1 MKKIAKQILII
12 SFALLQIKTFV
23 ECALSYEQQIN
34 LMNKQVYSSLQVVQ
48 VDLNTI
54 CQTKQLK
61 FIITLQQPYQNYF
74 FALSD
79 NCGLVLSQLQ
89 ISTGDYKL
97 IQSYPSIKNVSAIA
111 YNYAQN
117 TLWVADYSFAITIYD
132 ASNPQKLQALNQ
144 INSFTLSTQTIQ
156 FSYDNKQVFFLQA
169 QGNIQIYLMQNLVFI
184 QKFINTNN
192 PASILV
198 LPQQNLLILGGYNLY
213 FYQIQNSSYDPT
225 QPYQLGNSQ
234 QIITGDNT
242 PKMYFVDN
250 KYLFTWS
257 TFTGLNHYDISG
269 CIKTQKCD
277 NTSVIMIATQKQL
290 ILGFQN
296 IYLTKDT
303 NYFIVFYNFYGIYIY
318 DVSQR
323 SGFAQYYSIQLT
335 GLNTAMGISQDE
347 SFIVLTLDNSL
358 NVYRQIP
365 SNLNIQA
372 PNILNTHQNTLF
384 NQHVQSVR
392 TFWHCTI
399 DDNLNMVISNGAN
412 GAWLMNIN
420 PINYSINIVQHLTYP
435 FSNNILDEPRFLS
448 GLKYLALSPGYLIY
462 FYSRSADLSQV
473 TQLSI
478 YTPPMN
484 NAHIGCIRQSKD
496 GNTLFVAGGQVGL
509 IVIDISDINNP
520 KHITAVYYTFPL
532 APNCQSK
539 GISISND
546 EKYLYMTYRYLG
558 VVIYDISD
566 FHNPKQVNVV
576 YTLGGEDVF
585 LTDDNLNM
593 VVVETIYGLSFWSL
607 EPDRT
612 KPIKQASLRTQG
624 QAVHMRFLQSCSFI
638 LTTSLYKGQLFLIDY
653 RDRTNPQLIQSYQYQ
668 GVEVTSGDVC
678 VSPDESFSMMIFP
691 YGVVYI
697 PLRNPVVFHTDIIW
711 LQDIPNSSMKKQ
723 ILMNPVDSIS
733 KAQNLQVGMNVILKL
748 SQLYSVNTVTL
759 VNAFYYENQVM
770 KPLPT
775 WISISQ
781 NSLSAEVS
789 VDKSA
794 IDSSLIQSQVSK
806 QGKGDGISSQ
816 VVIQNKLVF
825 FQLSERISASD
836 FVQSQIGISSSL
848 STQIFNDCI
857 AYQIILDSGFIN
869 PNYSDNQIQS
879 SLTSQVY
886 TPQILEQIKFIL
898 RQKITNYPVQF
909 NIQNSLFIDIYSQVK
924 VITSYSSSVVVYFF
938 VNSTVAQFVNKNY
951 PAVLTSFSS
960 NFDQIQIQGGID
972 SVNSV
977 LLNGVKISNLTD
989 PSQIQIKIQVSDGV
1003 NQDLYKQFV
1012 CGDTQIITLN
1022 SQTYKN
1028 PNLSLQDDFNRK
1040 FSQASVQILT
1050 KFDYQISSEVFLN
1063 KDSSNLVLSTLV
1075 MNHNG
1080 TYAPLNNQFW
1090 LSYDQNQK
1098 AFSGTPSSSEYNTIV
1113 NLKVVATD
1121 GYTTAEDLLE
1131 IHINAIPLSYVL
1143 TILFQIL
1150 GPTLGLLGLWRYSST
1165 LYNIINKKKHETS
1178 LVTVNAGEQIILQI
1192 PLIKDEMQIAKEIWG
1207 KFYKQLSKESFILA
1221 LTKSKENYSRNR
1233 LHQNIQE
1240 KIAQNQQAFFKSI
1253 QSDQFIKSSQS
1264 QEQQNIM
1271 RLNALSPIKICTEE
1285 IESQLQNNSPTHM
1298 LDLTPQGIKNKLKL
1312 TQNDDKYLEN
1322 SSQASQYKPVVS
1334 ASKANKIQRQ
1344 VTQLEKKQM
1353 KMSMMI
1359 SQKYKQDEPKQAGDE
1374 LNNSYFTQ
1382 FGYLNK
1388 QYILDQVRI
1397 FLSTQ
1402 KKIKNQEFVNNQLKE
1417 ANSKLSCC
1425 IFGLASVQFAEFD
1438 ESTKR
1443 IIEFLKSVADKSF
1456 SPQDW
1461 YKQYVFVQ
1469 PCIELIQTQPFPTIS
1484 INQQALNEALKI
1496 FNKEEANQAQKTNS
1510 SSSFQIFRPL
1520 IEDYLIAC
1528 SYGFTFDTFY
1538 FIPHP
1543 IGECLQMQA
1552 HSLKCIE
1559 GYVPITNTSCMSLRK
1574 CLGLD
1579 YVQKEFIDN
1588 QKLNSWVQMIDISN
1602 NVILLKGLPQNKDVG
1617 RYLFKINDFYGYTI
1631 KRINIEVI
1639 YNKQLASQY
1648 KKNELTQKSTVIQ
1661 EADFNIAEGS
1671 IQDEVQMMVSQYCNS
1686 TKNNSQNLQAI
1697 YQMSEKDELIE

>member
-1 MKKIAKQILII
+1 MKKTEKLILIL
-12 SFALLQIKTFV
+12 FVVLLQITTLV
-23 ECALSYEQQIN
+23 ECALSYQQQKN

-54 CQTKQLK
+54 CQTNQLK
-61 FIITLQQPYQNYF
+61 NIITLQQQYQNYF

-89 ISTGDYKL
+89 IQTGDYKL
-97 IQSYPSIKNVSAIA
+97 ISSYPLIKNISAIT
-111 YNYAQN
+111 YNYVSN
-117 TLWVADYSFAITIYD
+117 TLWVADYSFSITIYD
-132 ASNPQKLQALNQ
+132 ASNPQQLIAVNQ
-144 INSFTLSTQTIQ
+144 ITSFTLLTQFIY
-156 FSYDNKQVFFLQA
+156 FSSDNKQVYFLQSS
-169 QGNIQIYLMQNLVFI
+169 GNIQIYLISNLVFI
-184 QKFINTNN
+184 QKFINANN

-213 FYQIQNSSYDPT
+213 FYQIQNSNYDPT
-225 QPYQLGNSQ
+225 LPYQLGNPQ
-234 QIITGDNT
+234 QIVTGDNT

-269 CIKTQKCD
+269 CIKTQVCD
-277 NTSVIMIATQKQL
+277 NTSVIMVATQKQL

-323 SGFAQYYSIQLT
+323 SGFNQYYSIQLS
-335 GLNTAMGISQDE
+335 GLNTAMGVSQDE

-392 TFWHCTI
+392 TFWRCTI
-399 DDNLNMVISNGAN
+399 DSNLNIAISNGAN

-420 PINYSINIVQHLTYP
+420 PINYSINIANHLTFK

-448 GLKYLALSPGYLIY
+448 GLKYVALSPGYLIY
-462 FYSRSADLSQV
+462 FYQRNADLTQM

-496 GNTLFVAGGQVGL
+496 GNTLFVAAGQAGL
-509 IVIDISDINNP
+509 IVIDITDITNP
-520 KHITAVYYTFPL
+520 KHITAVYYTFSK

-539 GISISND
+539 GIWISND

-576 YTLGGEDVF
+576 YTLGGEDVI

-607 EPDRT
+607 VPDRT
-612 KPIKQASLRTQG
+612 NPIKQASLRTQG
-624 QAVHMRFLQSCSFI
+624 YSVHMRFLQNSSFI

-653 RDRTNPQLIQSYQYQ
+653 RDRANPQLIQQYQYQ
-668 GVEVTSGDVC
+668 GVEITSGDVC

-711 LQDIPNSSMKKQ
+711 LQDIPNSSTKKQ
-723 ILMNPVDSIS
+723 ILMNPVDSNS

-748 SQLYSVNTVTL
+748 SQLYSVNTVNL
-759 VNAFYYENQVM
+759 VNAYYYYNQVM
-770 KPLPT
+770 NPLPS

-781 NSLSAEVS
+781 NSLSAQVS

-794 IDSSLIQSQVSK
+794 INQSLIQNQVSK
-806 QGKGDGISSQ
+806 QAKGDGISSQ
-816 VVIQNKLVF
+816 IVTQNNLVF
-825 FQLSERISASD
+825 FQLSERVSSTD
-836 FVQSQIGISSSL
+836 FVQPQIGISSTL
-848 STQIFNDCI
+848 SSQIYNDCMTN
-857 AYQIILDSGFIN
+857 QIILDSGFVN
-869 PNYSDNQIQS
+869 PNYSDNQIQA
-879 SLTSQVY
+879 SLTSQAY
-886 TPQILEQIKFIL
+886 TPQIMEQIKYIL

-909 NIQNSLFIDIYSQVK
+909 NIQNSLFIDIYSTQK
-924 VITSYSSSVVVYFF
+924 VISSYSSTIVAQFF

-960 NFDQIQIQGGID
+960 NYDQIQIQGGID

-977 LLNGVKISNLTD
+977 LLNGIKISNLTD

-1003 NQDLYKQFV
+1003 NYDLYKQFV
-1012 CGDTQIITLN
+1012 CGESPIITLN
-1022 SQTYKN
+1022 SPTYKN

-1050 KFDYQISSEVFLN
+1050 KFDYQISSDVFLN
-1063 KDSSNLVLSTLV
+1063 KDSSNLVLSALILS
-1075 MNHNG
+1075 NNG
-1080 TYAPLNNQFW
+1080 TYIPLDNQFW

-1098 AFSGTPSSSEYNTIV
+1098 AFSGTPSSKEYNTVIKLKIV
-1113 NLKVVATD
+1113 ASD
-1121 GYTTAEDLLE
+1121 GYTTAEDIFE
-1131 IHINAIPLSYVL
+1131 IDINAIPLSYVL
-1143 TILFQIL
+1143 TLIIQIL

-1165 LYNIINKKKHETS
+1165 LYNIINKSKHETS
-1178 LVTVNAGEQIILQI
+1178 LVTVNAGEQIVLQI
-1192 PLIKDEMQIAKEIWG
+1192 PLIKDEMQIAKDIWN
-1207 KFYKQLSKESFILA
+1207 KFYKQLSKDSFILA
-1221 LTKSKENYSRNR
+1221 LTKAKEEYSRNR
-1233 LHQNIQE
+1233 LHLNIQN
-1240 KIAQNQQAFFKSI
+1240 KIAQNQMNFFKSI
-1253 QSDQFIKSSQS
+1253 QSDQQMKQSQS
-1264 QEQQNIM
+1264 QDYQTQTKHNI
-1271 RLNALSPIKICTEE
+1271 LSPIKINTDEN
-1285 IESQLQNNSPTHM
+1285 ESQCQNNSPTHM
-1298 LDLTPQGIKNKLKL
+1298 LQHTPLGQKSNFIFSQK
-1312 TQNDDKYLEN
+1312 NDDKNLEN
-1322 SSQASQYKPVVS
+1322 SCQISQHKPLVNI
-1334 ASKANKIQRQ
+1334 SKANKIQRQ

-1359 SQKYKQDEPKQAGDE
+1359 SQKQKLDVSKEAGDE
-1374 LNNSYFTQ
+1374 TYFTQ
-1382 FGYLNK
+1382 FGGLNK
-1388 QYILDQVRI
+1388 EFIINLVRE
-1397 FLSTQ
+1397 FLNTE
-1402 KKIKNQEFVNNQLKE
+1402 KNIKNKENISSQLKDT
-1417 ANSKLSCC
+1417 NSKLSQC
-1425 IFGLASVQFAEFD
+1425 IFGLASFQLAEFD

-1443 IIEFLKSVADKSF
+1443 IIEFLKSIASQYY

-1461 YKQYVFVQ
+1461 YKQYVFIK

-1484 INQQALNEALKI
+1484 INEQTLNETLKI
-1496 FNKEEANQAQKTNS
+1496 FNQEDQNQKRESLT
-1510 SSSFQIFRPL
+1510 IFRPL
-1520 IEDYLIAC
+1520 IEDYLLAC
-1528 SYGFTFDTFY
+1528 SYGFTFDKFY

-1543 IGECLQMQA
+1543 IGECLQMKA

-1559 GYVPITNTSCMSLRK
+1559 GYVPVTGTSCMNLRK

-1579 YVQKEFIDN
+1579 YVQKELIDN

-1602 NVILLKGLPQNKDVG
+1602 NVILLKGLPQNKDIG

-1631 KRINIEVI
+1631 KRINIEVQ
-1639 YNKQLASQY
+1639 YNKQLASEFKQLGQ
-1648 KKNELTQKSTVIQ
+1648 EQKSTV
-1661 EADFNIAEGS
+1661 NIEIDQNVAEGTV
-1671 IQDEVQMMVSQYCNS
+1671 QDTVQMMVSQYYNP
-1686 TKNNSQNLQAI
+1686 TKKNSQNLNAI
-1697 YQMSEKDELIE
+1697 YQMTEKDELIE

>member
-1 MKKIAKQILII
+1 
-12 SFALLQIKTFV
+12 
-23 ECALSYEQQIN
+23 
-34 LMNKQVYSSLQVVQ
+34 MNKQVYSSLQVVQ

-54 CQTKQLK
+54 CQTKKLNY
-61 FIITLQQPYQNYF
+61 IITLQQSYQNYF

-156 FSYDNKQVFFLQA
+156 FSSDNKQVFFLQS

-198 LPQQNLLILGGYNLY
+198 LPQYNLLILGGYNLY

-225 QPYQLGNSQ
+225 QPYQFGNSQ

-335 GLNTAMGISQDE
+335 GLNTAMGVSEDE

-365 SNLNIQA
+365 SNLNIEA

-384 NQHVQSVR
+384 NQHVQSIR
-392 TFWHCTI
+392 TFWHCII

-420 PINYSINIVQHLTYP
+420 PINYSIKIVQHLTYP
-435 FSNNILDEPRFLS
+435 FSNNILDEPHFLS

-462 FYSRSADLSQV
+462 FYSRSADLSQL

-638 LTTSLYKGQLFLIDY
+638 LTTSLYQGQLFLIDY
-653 RDRTNPQLIQSYQYQ
+653 RDRTKPQLIQSYQYQ
-668 GVEVTSGDVC
+668 GVEITSGDVC

-781 NSLSAEVS
+781 KTLSAQIS

-794 IDSSLIQSQVSK
+794 IDSSLIQSQVSQ
-806 QGKGDGISSQ
+806 QGKGDGIFSQ
-816 VVIQNKLVF
+816 IVIQNKLVF

-848 STQIFNDCI
+848 STQIFNDCMT
-857 AYQIILDSGFIN
+857 YQIILDSGFVN
-869 PNYSDNQIQS
+869 PNYSDNQIQAF
-879 SLTSQVY
+879 LTSSVY
-886 TPQILEQIKFIL
+886 TPQIMEQIKYIL

-977 LLNGVKISNLTD
+977 LINGVKISNLTD
-989 PSQIQIKIQVSDGV
+989 QSQIQIKIQVSDGV
-1003 NQDLYKQFV
+1003 NYDLYKEFV

-1050 KFDYQISSEVFLN
+1050 KFDYQINSEVFLN
-1063 KDSSNLVLSTLV
+1063 KDSSNLVLSALIL
-1075 MNHNG
+1075 NNNG

-1098 AFSGTPSSSEYNTIV
+1098 VFSGIPSASEYNTV
-1113 NLKVVATD
+1113 LRLKVVATD
-1121 GYTTAEDLLE
+1121 GYTTAEDFFE
-1131 IHINAIPLSYVL
+1131 IDINAIPLSYVL
-1143 TILFQIL
+1143 TLLFQIL

-1165 LYNIINKKKHETS
+1165 FYNITNKSKHETS
-1178 LVTVNAGEQIILQI
+1178 LVTVNAGEQIIFQI
-1192 PLIKDEMQIAKEIWG
+1192 PLIKDEIQIARDIWD

-1221 LTKSKENYSRNR
+1221 LTKSKEIYSKNIQ
-1233 LHQNIQE
+1233 HQNIQM
-1240 KIAQNQQAFFKSI
+1240 KIDQNQYILSKLN
-1253 QSDQFIKSSQS
+1253 QSYQSIKSNSA
-1264 QEQQNIM
+1264 QEQKTPNRINQQYSFKDCVDEN
-1271 RLNALSPIKICTEE
+1271 E
-1285 IESQLQNNSPTHM
+1285 ISFSNNFQAHV
-1298 LDLTPQGIKNKLKL
+1298 LDLTEQGLQNKFTLSQKV
-1312 TQNDDKYLEN
+1312 DDKSFEN
-1322 SSQASQYKPVVS
+1322 SPSSSQKKSLFSV
-1334 ASKANKIQRQ
+1334 SKANKILRQ
-1344 VTQLEKKQM
+1344 ISQLDKKQV
-1353 KMSMMI
+1353 KI
-1359 SQKYKQDEPKQAGDE
+1359 SKKIQQKYKQQLQRQKAGNE
-1374 LNNSYFTQ
+1374 SNNSYFTQ
-1382 FGYLNK
+1382 SGYLNK
-1388 QYILDQVRI
+1388 QYILEQVRI
-1397 FLSTQ
+1397 FLTTQ
-1402 KKIKNQEFVNNQLKE
+1402 KKIKNQEFLSNQLKE
-1417 ANSKLSCC
+1417 TNSKLSCC

-1438 ESTKR
+1438 ESTKS
-1443 IIEFLKSVADKSF
+1443 IIKFLKNVATKNF

-1469 PCIELIQTQPFPTIS
+1469 PCIELIQTQPFPIIK
-1484 INQQALNEALKI
+1484 INEQTLNEALNI
-1496 FNKEEANQAQKTNS
+1496 FKQEEINQTQKTNS
-1510 SSSFQIFRPL
+1510 NQFFSIFRPL
-1520 IEDYLIAC
+1520 IEDYLIAY
-1528 SYGFTFDTFY
+1528 SYGFIFDKFY
-1538 FIPHP
+1538 FIPRP
-1543 IGECLQMQA
+1543 IGECLHMRA

-1559 GYVPITNTSCMSLRK
+1559 GYVPVTNTSCLSLRK

-1579 YVQKEFIDN
+1579 YVQKELIDN
-1588 QKLNSWVQMIDISN
+1588 QKLNSWVNIIDISN
-1602 NVILLKGLPQNKDVG
+1602 NVMILKGLPQNKDVG

-1631 KRINIEVI
+1631 KRINIEVK
-1639 YNKQLASQY
+1639 YNEQLDFQFE
-1648 KKNELTQKSTVIQ
+1648 KNEIIQ
-1661 EADFNIAEGS
+1661 QNIDFPETDSNIAES
-1671 IQDEVQMMVSQYCNS
+1671 FVQDEVQTIITHHYYH
-1686 TKNNSQNLQAI
+1686 TKKNSQNLNTIFQT
-1697 YQMSEKDELIE
+1697 EKDDLIQ

>member
-1 MKKIAKQILII
+1 
-12 SFALLQIKTFV
+12 
-23 ECALSYEQQIN
+23 
-34 LMNKQVYSSLQVVQ
+34 MNKQVYSSLQVVQ
-48 VDLNTI
+48 VDIDNI
-54 CQTKQLK
+54 CQLK
-61 FIITLQQPYQNYF
+61 TLKYIITLQQPYQDYF
-74 FALSD
+74 FAHS
-79 NCGLVLSQLQ
+79 NKCGLILLQLQ

-97 IQSYPSIKNVSAIA
+97 IQSYPIIKDVSAIA
-111 YNYAQN
+111 YNYALN
-117 TLWVADYSFAITIYD
+117 TLWVADYSYKITIYD
-132 ASNPQKLQALNQ
+132 ASNPQQLQALNQ
-144 INSFTLSTQTIQ
+144 ITSFNLSTQAIY
-156 FSYDNKQVFFLQA
+156 FSSDNKQVYFLQS

-184 QKFINTNN
+184 QKFINANN

-269 CIKTQKCD
+269 CIKTQICD

-323 SGFAQYYSIQLT
+323 SGFTQYYSIQLT
-335 GLNTAMGISQDE
+335 GQNTAMGISQDE
-347 SFIVLTLDNSL
+347 KYIILTLDNSL

-384 NQHVQSVR
+384 NQHVQSIK

-399 DDNLNMVISNGAN
+399 DDNLNMAITNGAN

-420 PINYSINIVQHLTYP
+420 PINYSINIVQHLTYQ
-435 FSNNILDEPRFLS
+435 FSNNILDEARFLS
-448 GLKYLALSPGYLIY
+448 GLKYIALSPGYLIY
-462 FYSRSADLSQV
+462 FYSRSADLSQL

-496 GNTLFVAGGQVGL
+496 GKTLFVAGGQAGL

-520 KHITAVYYTFPL
+520 KHISAVYYTFPQ
-532 APNCQSK
+532 APSCQSK

-593 VVVETIYGLSFWSL
+593 VVVDTIYGLSFWSL

-612 KPIKQASLRTQG
+612 QPIKQASLMTQG
-624 QAVHMRFLQSCSFI
+624 QAVHMRFLQNYSFI
-638 LTTSLYKGQLFLIDY
+638 LTTSIYKGQLFLIDY

-668 GVEVTSGDVC
+668 GVENNSADVC
-678 VSPDESFSMMIFP
+678 ISPDESFSMMIFP
-691 YGVVYI
+691 NGVVYV

-711 LQDIPNSSMKKQ
+711 LQETPNSSTNKQ
-723 ILMNPVDSIS
+723 ILMNPVDFSS
-733 KAQNLQVGMNVILKL
+733 QAQNLQVGMKVILKL
-748 SQLYSVNTVTL
+748 SQLYSVNTVAL

-770 KPLPT
+770 NTLPT
-775 WISISQ
+775 WVTISQ
-781 NSLSAEVS
+781 NSLSVQVS
-789 VDKSA
+789 VDKAA
-794 IDSSLIQSQVSK
+794 IDQSLIQSQVKK

-816 VVIQNKLVF
+816 VVIQNKLFF
-825 FQLSERISASD
+825 FQLSERVSVTD
-836 FVQSQIGISSSL
+836 FVQSQIGITSAL
-848 STQIFNDCI
+848 STQIYNDCTI
-857 AYQIILDSGFIN
+857 YQIILDSGFVN
-869 PNYSDNQIQS
+869 PNYSDNQIQAF
-879 SLTSQVY
+879 LTSSVY
-886 TPQILEQIKFIL
+886 TPQIMEQIKYIL
-898 RQKITNYPVQF
+898 RQKLTNYPVQF

-989 PSQIQIKIQVSDGV
+989 PSKIQIKIQVSDGV
-1003 NQDLYKQFV
+1003 NYDIYKQFE

-1028 PNLSLQDDFNRK
+1028 PNLSLQDDFNHK

-1063 KDSSNLVLSTLV
+1063 KDVSNLILTAFILS
-1075 MNHNG
+1075 NKG
-1080 TYAPLNNQFW
+1080 TYTPLNNQFW

-1098 AFSGTPSSSEYNTIV
+1098 VFSGTPSSSEYNTVIR
-1113 NLKVVATD
+1113 LKVVATD
-1121 GYTTAEDLLE
+1121 GYTTAEDFLE

-1143 TILFQIL
+1143 TILFQVL

-1165 LYNIINKKKHETS
+1165 FYNIINKSKHETS
-1178 LVTVNAGEQIILQI
+1178 LITVNAGEQIILQI
-1192 PLIKDEMQIAKEIWG
+1192 PLIKDEMQIARDIWG
-1207 KFYKQLSKESFILA
+1207 KFYKQLSKDSFILA
-1221 LTKSKENYSRNR
+1221 LTKSKETYSKNKM
-1233 LHQNIQE
+1233 HQNIQK
-1240 KIAQNQQAFFKSI
+1240 KIVKNQQNFIKSI
-1253 QSDQFIKSSQS
+1253 QSDYFLKVNQS
-1264 QEQQNIM
+1264 QEQQSPQRSNP
-1271 RLNALSPIKICTEE
+1271 LSPIKLCNDEN
-1285 IESQLQNNSPTHM
+1285 ESQFQNNSPTH
-1298 LDLTPQGIKNKLKL
+1298 LHELTSQGLKNKFKFPQLN
-1312 TQNDDKYLEN
+1312 NDKNIEN
-1322 SSQASQYKPVVS
+1322 SSQVSQFQTIVS

-1344 VTQLEKKQM
+1344 VTKLEKKQV
-1353 KMSMMI
+1353 KMSIMI
-1359 SQKYKQDEPKQAGDE
+1359 SQKYKQEEPKQAEDQS
-1374 LNNSYFTQ
+1374 NNSYFTQ
-1382 FGYLNK
+1382 SGYLNK

-1397 FLSTQ
+1397 FLTTQ
-1402 KKIKNQEFVNNQLKE
+1402 KKIKNKEFVINQLKDS
-1417 ANSKLSCC
+1417 NSKLSYC

-1443 IIEFLKSVADKSF
+1443 IIEFLKSVASQSF
-1456 SPQDW
+1456 SSQEW

-1469 PCIELIQTQPFPTIS
+1469 PCIELIQTQPFPTIQ
-1484 INQQALNEALKI
+1484 INEQALNETLKI
-1496 FNKEEANQAQKTNS
+1496 FNYEEINQTQKTNS
-1510 SSSFQIFRPL
+1510 NLFFSIFRPL
-1520 IEDYLIAC
+1520 IEDYLIASC
-1528 SYGFTFDTFY
+1528 YGFTFDTFY

-1543 IGECLQMQA
+1543 IGECLQMKA

-1559 GYVPITNTSCMSLRK
+1559 GYVPVTDSSCMNLRK

-1579 YVQKEFIDN
+1579 YVQKEFIEN

-1602 NVILLKGLPQNKDVG
+1602 NVILLKGVPLNKDVG
-1617 RYLFKINDFYGYTI
+1617 RYLFKINDFNGYTI
-1631 KRINIEVI
+1631 KRINIEVN
-1639 YNKQLASQY
+1639 YNKQLASQF
-1648 KKNELTQKSTVIQ
+1648 KKNELTQKSTVFP
-1661 EADFNIAEGS
+1661 EADQNIEEGYA
-1671 IQDEVQMMVSQYCNS
+1671 QDEVQMMVSQYCNF
-1686 TKNNSQNLQAI
+1686 TKKNSQNLNDI
-1697 YQMSEKDELIE
+1697 YQTSQKDELLE